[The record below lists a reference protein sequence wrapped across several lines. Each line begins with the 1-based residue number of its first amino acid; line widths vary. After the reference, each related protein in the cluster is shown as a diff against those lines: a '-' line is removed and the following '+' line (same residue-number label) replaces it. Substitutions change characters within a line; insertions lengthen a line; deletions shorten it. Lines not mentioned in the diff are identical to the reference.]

1 MPMAR
6 PSTKR
11 QAKREQILSAA
22 AAVFA
27 RQGFAGTLMA
37 DIAAAVAV
45 GKGTLYEYFPSKEE
59 LFFAVYQW
67 VVERQEAATRV
78 GISRLGGSAADR
90 LRSLNQT
97 VVSACLELQAMYG
110 LVIEFWAAAGHRK
123 MQERFKQAFLEGYQ
137 GYREVVTTLLEDGR
151 RHGEFLSDVDSA
163 ALAAAL
169 VGMWDALGLQAWF
182 DPRFDARA
190 SADAF
195 IDALLRGISA

>member
-1 MPMAR
+1 MAANEN
-6 PSTKR
+6 PKR
-11 QAKREQILSAA
+11 QAKREQILNAA
-22 AAVFA
+22 ADIFA

-37 DIAAAVAV
+37 DIAVAAMV

-59 LFFAVYQW
+59 LFFAVYQR

-78 GISRLGGSAADR
+78 GADRLGGSAADR
-90 LRSLNQT
+90 LRALNQT

-123 MQERFKQAFLEGYQ
+123 MQERFKQTFREGYR
-137 GYREVVTTLLEDGR
+137 GYREVVTALLEDGR
-151 RHGEFLSDVDSA
+151 RHGAFRPDVDSA

-182 DPRFDARA
+182 DPRFDART